1 MNVSYDWL
9 RALVPF
15 EGTPA
20 KLRDLITS
28 RVATVDELEP
38 LRKDLAP
45 IVVARVVEAGRHP
58 DSDHLWVTKVDAGTG
73 ALLDVVCGAPNVE
86 AGKLYPFA
94 PTGTTMPNGLKI
106 ERRKIRGQTSNGM
119 LCSPRELGLGDDH
132 EGILELQV
140 NAAPGTPLLNV
151 MPAGDTKLVIDVMP
165 NRPDLLSH
173 LGVAREVAAAIDA
186 PVALP
191 KIDDNTT
198 SVPAPAR
205 ARNEGRTGTVAIR
218 VEETDLVRRYLAV
231 VIRGIAVGPSPEWLV
246 RRLESVGSRSI
257 NNVVDATNYILHE
270 LGQPTHAFDVA
281 KLAGNAIIVRRARS
295 GERITTLDGLERVLT
310 DKMTVIA
317 DATRPQAVAG
327 VMGGRDSE
335 VTQLTTDI
343 LLEVASFDPV
353 RTRATRR
360 TLGLST
366 DASYRFERGVDAAL
380 GPMALER
387 TARLIVAVA
396 GGRVDGAPVDI
407 YAGDPLPNPLTL
419 RGSRI
424 ATVLGDVVPTDE
436 AASLLRGIGFDARVE
451 SNDTVRVLPPTW
463 RIDILRE
470 IDLIEE
476 VARLR
481 GYQSFPDEIRPFR
494 AGNVPDAPQWLLAR
508 RVRDA
513 LVGHGLL
520 ETRPMP
526 FVNGNEGEYVRV
538 ANPIAENEAFLRRDI
553 LDTLSRRAE
562 YNLARMHGDLRLFE
576 IGAVFFPG
584 RTMPREELHVGALI
598 MGRRRPPHF
607 SDPKSQEFEQAMT
620 IDVWDAKALAE
631 LIATETFSDGAWTL
645 EEGADGEVWQIL
657 AGGARV
663 GVVRAL
669 AIDAPAWAKPAFG
682 VELSL
687 GVVDSQAAAQPGRNA
702 YHEASHSVAV
712 ARHALPA
719 THHPF
724 RPIPSQPAS
733 PFDIAL
739 LVPVAVRAADIEKA
753 IREVSGALLESLT
766 LVDEYSGK
774 NIEPGHRSL
783 AWRLTFRHPER
794 TLTAKEI
801 EGRRTNVLRHLEKT
815 LNVRARTT

>member
-20 KLRDLITS
+20 KLRDVITS

-45 IVVARVVEAGRHP
+45 FIVARVVEAGRHP
-58 DSDHLWVTKVDAGTG
+58 DSDHLWVTKVDAGAG

-86 AGKLYPFA
+86 AAKLYPFA
-94 PTGTTMPNGLKI
+94 PVGTTMPNGLKI

-132 EGILELQV
+132 EGILELHV
-140 NAAPGTPLLNV
+140 DAPPGTPLLAV

-173 LGVAREVAAAIDA
+173 LGVAREVAAAIDS

-191 KIDDNTT
+191 KIDDGAA
-198 SVPAPAR
+198 SLPAPAR
-205 ARNEGRTGTVAIR
+205 ARNEGRTGQVSVR
-218 VEETDLVRRYLAV
+218 VEEPNLVRRYLAV
-231 VIRGIAVGPSPEWLV
+231 VIRGIAVGPSPDWLV

-281 KLAGNAIIVRRARS
+281 KLDGNAIVVRRARS
-295 GERITTLDGLERVLT
+295 GERITTLDGTERVLSDT
-310 DKMTVIA
+310 MTVIA

-327 VMGGRDSE
+327 VMGGRESE
-335 VTQLTTDI
+335 VTQSTTDI
-343 LLEVASFDPV
+343 LLEVASFDPAS
-353 RTRATRR
+353 TRATRR
-360 TLGLST
+360 ALGLST

-387 TARLIVAVA
+387 TARLIMAVA
-396 GGRVDGAPVDI
+396 GGRVDDAPIDI
-407 YAGDPLPNPLTL
+407 YGGDPLPNPLML
-419 RGSRI
+419 RASRV
-424 ATVLGDVVPTDE
+424 ATVLGEVVPADE

-451 SNDTVRVLPPTW
+451 SNDMVRVLTPSW

-494 AGNVPDAPQWLLAR
+494 AGNVPDDPQWLLAR

-526 FVNGNEGEYVRV
+526 FVNGTDGAYVRV
-538 ANPIAENEAFLRRDI
+538 ANPLAENEAFLRREI

-576 IGAVFFPG
+576 IGAVFFPDG
-584 RTMPREELHVGALI
+584 TMPREELHVGALI

-607 SDPKSQEFEQAMT
+607 SDPKSEEFERVMT
-620 IDVWDAKALAE
+620 IDAWDAKALAE
-631 LIATETFSDGAWTL
+631 LMADEAFGEGAATL
-645 EEGADGEVWQIL
+645 EADADGGLWQIL
-657 AGGARV
+657 ANGTRV
-663 GVVRAL
+663 GSVRAL
-669 AIDAPAWAKPAFG
+669 TLDAPAWAKPAFG

-687 GVVDSQAAAQPGRNA
+687 GIVDSQA
-702 YHEASHSVAV
+702 V
-712 ARHALPA
+712 ALPGHHAYAQA
-719 THHPF
+719 TRNPPPTTHNPF
-724 RPIPSQPAS
+724 KPIPSQPAS

-739 LVPVAVRAADIEKA
+739 LVPDAVRAADIQQA
-753 IREVSGALLESLT
+753 IRDVSGAMLESLT

-774 NIEPGHRSL
+774 NIEPGYRSL
-783 AWRLTFRHPER
+783 AWRLTFRHPDR